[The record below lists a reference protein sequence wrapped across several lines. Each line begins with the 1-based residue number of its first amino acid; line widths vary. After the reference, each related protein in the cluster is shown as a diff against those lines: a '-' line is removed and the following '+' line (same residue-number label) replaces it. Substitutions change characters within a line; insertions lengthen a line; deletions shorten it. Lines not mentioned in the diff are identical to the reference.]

1 MDEQRELDDERRSNA
16 DQRRVADFVA
26 AHDMETTAEFRLLD
40 LLSELGELAKNV
52 NESSDYGTNPDDAT
66 IEEDELG
73 DALFCLLALADSQGY
88 DASEALDTALE
99 KYEGRIAEKGEA
111 SSGE

>member
-1 MDEQRELDDERRSNA
+1 MDDQRGLSE
-16 DQRRVADFVA
+16 DQRRVAEFVKT
-26 AHDMETTAEFRLLD
+26 HEMETTAEFRLLD

-52 NESSDYGTNPDDAT
+52 NESTGYGSNPDAAA

-73 DALFCLLALADSQGY
+73 DALFCLLALADSQDY
-88 DASEALDTALE
+88 DASDALDTALE
-99 KYEGRIAEKGEA
+99 KYEDRIAEKGDA

>member
-1 MDEQRELDDERRSNA
+1 MD
-16 DQRRVADFVA
+16 DQRRVAEFVE

-52 NESSDYGTNPDDAT
+52 TESTDYGANPGAAA

-73 DALFCLLALADSQGY
+73 DALFCLLALAESQGY

-99 KYEGRIAEKGEA
+99 KYEDRIADTGDA
-111 SSGE
+111 SSGEC